1 LVEEFRSFSADVVPG
16 LGRGDKP
23 APTGSLALGKKPP
36 FETQTKQGCAEYA
49 LRYRGFRMDREAY
62 NHFHNGIAL
71 TRRAEAR
78 RLHIHDTRSRHLVRH
93 SLRHAVMARQ
103 ILDGGWFYSVR
114 RALMGWMEAARFAGM
129 MAAKKEQ
136 MASAPAATVRANG
149 SQEETP

>member
-1 LVEEFRSFSADVVPG
+1 VKNFGAFRLTLCPD
-16 LGRGDKP
+16 
-23 APTGSLALGKKPP
+23 LAGGGQARSYGEPCAWQKPP

-129 MAAKKEQ
+129 TAAKKEQ
-136 MASAPAATVRANG
+136 MARAAAAMVRAKG
-149 SQEETP
+149 SQEGTP